1 MRSRD
6 TVVIHR
12 HSFLSGLSHSPA
24 MPVPPSS
31 PPRQKAARRG
41 EVQASRCPERELR
54 SHSLPHLQLTNLYPP
69 SSLDDGTG
77 TRRRL
82 ICVVSDRFCLL
93 SLPSLTTS
101 RTQCYVSL
109 QVPARLQLPEHR
121 ARYEVTVSSL
131 RVGQRSF
138 LRPPCREF
146 NFAYACRYIV
156 HEQLPPSPSL

>member
-12 HSFLSGLSHSPA
+12 HSFLSDLSHWSLPPA
-24 MPVPPSS
+24 TKGCSG
-31 PPRQKAARRG
+31 G
-41 EVQASRCPERELR
+41 EVQPSRRPERELR
-54 SHSLPHLQLTNLYPP
+54 SHSILHLQLTNLYPP

-109 QVPARLQLPEHR
+109 QVPARSQLPECH
-121 ARYEVTVSSL
+121 ARCKVTAPSC
-131 RVGQRSF
+131 RVGPWPQ
-138 LRPPCREF
+138 CRGF

-156 HEQLPPSPSL
+156 HEQLLPSPSL